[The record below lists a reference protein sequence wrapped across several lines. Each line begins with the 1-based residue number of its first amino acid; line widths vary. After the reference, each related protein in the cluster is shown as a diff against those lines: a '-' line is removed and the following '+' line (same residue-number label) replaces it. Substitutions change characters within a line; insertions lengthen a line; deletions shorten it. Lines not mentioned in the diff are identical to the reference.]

1 MSKELDQTINT
12 ADIEL
17 ELLESTYDFSLY
29 DYIVNGE
36 YKGEFEVQFDNDK
49 FNGIILY
56 SGFDTENEVGE
67 FEWVEVNKLNSLY
80 KVVRDRAI
88 KDYA

>member
-1 MSKELDQTINT
+1 MEKELDQATN
-12 ADIEL
+12 AVSIEL

-29 DYIVNGE
+29 DYIINGE
-36 YKGEFEVQFDNDK
+36 YKGEFEVQFDDDK
-49 FNGIILY
+49 FNGVIMY
-56 SGFDTENEVGE
+56 SGFDTENEFGE
-67 FEWVEVNKLNSLY
+67 FEWIEVDKLNSLY

>member
-17 ELLESTYDFSLY
+17 ELLELTYDFSLY

-36 YKGEFEVQFDNDK
+36 YKGEFEVQFDDDN
-49 FNGIILY
+49 FNGVILY

-80 KVVRDRAI
+80 KVVRDKAI